1 MSGDADVG
9 TDDDC
14 AQERR
19 HRYIVTIRSSISA
32 ALFSDSIVVRAKCT
46 TTAGGVSDLRTS
58 EATTMARV
66 YR

>member
-1 MSGDADVG
+1 MGLMTTVLKNVATG
-9 TDDDC
+9 
-14 AQERR
+14 
-19 HRYIVTIRSSISA
+19 IVTIRSSISA

-46 TTAGGVSDLRTS
+46 TAAGGVSDLRTS